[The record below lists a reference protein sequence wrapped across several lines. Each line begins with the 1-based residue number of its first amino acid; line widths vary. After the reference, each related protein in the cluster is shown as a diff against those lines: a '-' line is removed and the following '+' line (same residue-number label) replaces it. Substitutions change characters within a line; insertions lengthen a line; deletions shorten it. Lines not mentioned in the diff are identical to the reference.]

1 MKRFIV
7 IVLDSFGIGYMKDVL
22 QVRPQDV
29 GANTCLHIFKKMT
42 NLRLPNLER
51 MGLGNALGH
60 SLPNLRMML
69 HATYG
74 QAELAHFGADTFYG
88 HQEIVGTNPQKP
100 VTMPF
105 SQCIDVVA
113 QALITAGYS
122 VVYRGKTLQYL
133 LVNGAVTV
141 GDNIESDPGQI
152 FNVTGLLDKI
162 DFAEVLRI
170 GKVVRQH
177 VTVPRVIALGGKGV
191 KIPALLAAVEEKEN
205 KYVGV
210 NCPKSGVY
218 NEGYLAIH
226 LGFGVNSKVQV
237 PTILGEQGIPVILL
251 GKVADIVENPCGES
265 ISCVDT
271 EEVMQLTL
279 DSIRKQETAFILTNV
294 QETDLAGHGENV
306 EKYAEKLMIADGYIG
321 KIIKELREDDILLV
335 MADHGNDPTIG
346 HSRHTR
352 EEVPLLL
359 YGPRVGPSYIGKRST
374 LADVGATVAEYF
386 QSNEPEYG
394 QSFLKQ
400 LVTVNRK

>member
-7 IVLDSFGIGYMKDVL
+7 IVLDSFGIGSMKDVVK
-22 QVRPQDV
+22 VRPQDV
-29 GANTCLHIFKKMT
+29 GANTCLHIFKQMP
-42 NLRLPNLER
+42 NLQLPNLER
-51 MGLGNALGH
+51 MGLGNAVGH

-69 HATYG
+69 GATYG

-88 HQEIVGTNPQKP
+88 HQEIVGTQPQKP

-105 SQCIDVVA
+105 SQCIHKVA
-113 QALITAGYS
+113 QGLIRAGYS

-133 LVNGAVTV
+133 VVNGAVTV

-152 FNVTGLLDKI
+152 FNVTGLLDQV
-162 DFAEVLRI
+162 DFVEVLGI
-170 GKVVRQH
+170 GKVVRQY

-191 KIPALLAAVEEKEN
+191 KIADLLAAVEEKEGR
-205 KYVGV
+205 YVGV

-218 NEGYLAIH
+218 HEGYQAIH

-237 PTILGEQGIPVILL
+237 PTLLGAQGIAAILL
-251 GKVADIVENPCGES
+251 GKVADIVENPGGKS

-279 DSIRKQETAFILTNV
+279 DYVRSQETAFILTNV

-306 EKYAEKLMIADGYIG
+306 QKYAEKLAIADGYIG
-321 KIIKELREDDILLV
+321 KIINELQEDDILLV

-352 EEVPLLL
+352 EEVPLLI
-359 YGPRVGPSYIGKRST
+359 YGPRVDPGYIGKRST

-386 QSNEPEYG
+386 QSEKPEYG
-394 QSFLKQ
+394 QSFLRQ
-400 LVTVNRK
+400 LLTENIK